1 MIGDVKNTGSF
12 GGYFKSFKYKDK
24 TPEFVIGVTFGAD
37 LEVWRRILSELFG
50 DSFSK
55 REKFEKA
62 ILITDKVSV
71 SDSSRQREFLKDDLN
86 VCIKNVP
93 GGYLHTKLILIK
105 YSDCYKLAVP
115 TKNFQGSLS
124 YDLIMGFNS
133 VKAETPSHGSK
144 LRNYLQYLCKD
155 IGSVLDGLEKLDFVP
170 EKEGWRLDDIEFSY
184 DGNRFTDNMWN
195 GVLSCSM
202 MISPFIDRDTVS
214 RINQD
219 VKLLTYQNSI
229 QKLDQLSP
237 NISFYTG
244 KFTKTGFEHFHAKL
258 YAKQEDN
265 NTITIIYY
273 GSANLTVAARNHHC
287 EMLLKLIAPTDEY
300 KNIESIFG
308 NDSLVQEYNDT
319 LTDSLTEGDDLEDD
333 SSDTFASANALS
345 KLYVSRD
352 GKGFRLNLS
361 KKDASYYFVKATFYI
376 EIGCNNISKKQILIC
391 PQNYDDESAKNK
403 GGLTYD
409 EYAKLAESNRS
420 KDAEKNDLNV
430 FLGTNSGRGGMKKE
444 KANGTTEVAEPI
456 PCFYST
462 FYSSLAKDPTATA
475 EKVLKKIKD
484 ELYTEEYIE
493 FIGKLLE
500 KMNNGGNGNGT
511 P

>member
-1 MIGDVKNTGSF
+1 
-12 GGYFKSFKYKDK
+12 
-24 TPEFVIGVTFGAD
+24 
-37 LEVWRRILSELFG
+37 
-50 DSFSK
+50 
-55 REKFEKA
+55 
-62 ILITDKVSV
+62 
-71 SDSSRQREFLKDDLN
+71 
-86 VCIKNVP
+86 
-93 GGYLHTKLILIK
+93 
-105 YSDCYKLAVP
+105 
-115 TKNFQGSLS
+115 
-124 YDLIMGFNS
+124 
-133 VKAETPSHGSK
+133 
-144 LRNYLQYLCKD
+144 
-155 IGSVLDGLEKLDFVP
+155 
-170 EKEGWRLDDIEFSY
+170 
-184 DGNRFTDNMWN
+184 
-195 GVLSCSM
+195 
-202 MISPFIDRDTVS
+202 
-214 RINQD
+214 
-219 VKLLTYQNSI
+219 
-229 QKLDQLSP
+229 
-237 NISFYTG
+237 
-244 KFTKTGFEHFHAKL
+244 
-258 YAKQEDN
+258 
-265 NTITIIYY
+265 
-273 GSANLTVAARNHHC
+273 
-287 EMLLKLIAPTDEY
+287 MLLKLIAPTDEY

-352 GKGFRLNLS
+352 GKGFRLHLS

-391 PQNYDDESAKNK
+391 PQNYDKSAKNK